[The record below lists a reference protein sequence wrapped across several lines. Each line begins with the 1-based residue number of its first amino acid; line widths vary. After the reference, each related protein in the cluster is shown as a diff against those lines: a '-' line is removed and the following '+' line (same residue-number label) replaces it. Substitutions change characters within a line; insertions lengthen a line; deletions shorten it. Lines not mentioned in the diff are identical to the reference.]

1 MALIKGYLLL
11 NRREHVKR
19 DPNAQ
24 VILRRRK
31 KETGRKVIFAPLISY
46 IAGQL
51 LSFSYVVGK
60 DLKRLNP

>member
-24 VILRRRK
+24 VILRRGK
-31 KETGRKVIFAPLISY
+31 KETRRKANFAPLISY
-46 IAGQL
+46 VAGQL
-51 LSFSYVVGK
+51 LSFSYVLGK
-60 DLKRLNP
+60 DFKRLNP